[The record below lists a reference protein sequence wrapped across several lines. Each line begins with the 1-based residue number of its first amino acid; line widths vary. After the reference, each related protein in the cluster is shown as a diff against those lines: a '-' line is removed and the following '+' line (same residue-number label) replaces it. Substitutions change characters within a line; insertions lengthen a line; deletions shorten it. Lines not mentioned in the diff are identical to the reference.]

1 MANVRRFWIGGNPLD
16 EDVRSIVVAD
26 LSGGRL
32 SLSSP
37 VLLQARSALQ
47 ARVIAAASDVA
58 PFAGHEFARTD
69 RLFVRFTVYG
79 GSASQAVASARLLTR
94 TGAPLAA
101 LPIAPLKGSDTSY
114 QIDLPLSS
122 TARGDYLI
130 AVEVVHGDERA
141 RMLVPI
147 RVVQ

>member
-1 MANVRRFWIGGNPLD
+1 M
-16 EDVRSIVVAD
+16 
-26 LSGGRL
+26 
-32 SLSSP
+32 
-37 VLLQARSALQ
+37 QARELT
-47 ARVIAAASDVA
+47 AASDVV
-58 PFAGHEFARTD
+58 PFAGHEFVRTD

-101 LPIAPLKGSDTSY
+101 LPMASFNGSDTSY
-114 QIDLPLSS
+114 QVDLPLSS

-130 AVEVVHGDERA
+130 AVEVAHGDERA

-147 RVVQ
+147 RVVP